1 MVQPNKKQGTNLPIP
16 DISKMI
22 TWSKLFY
29 IPSSNRFV
37 GKQGIGR
44 GGYADSNGNI
54 VWSTDAKI

>member
-1 MVQPNKKQGTNLPIP
+1 MGQSSKKQEINLLIP

-22 TWSKLFY
+22 NWSKLFF
-29 IPSSNRFV
+29 ISGSNKFA

-54 VWSTDAKI
+54 VWSTDVNL